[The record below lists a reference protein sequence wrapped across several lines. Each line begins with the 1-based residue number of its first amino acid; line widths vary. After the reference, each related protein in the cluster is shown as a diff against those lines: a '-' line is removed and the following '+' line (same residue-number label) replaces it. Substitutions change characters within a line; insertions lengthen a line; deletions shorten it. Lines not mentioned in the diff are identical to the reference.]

1 MADKPLVVALG
12 GNAIIRAK
20 EQGTLEEQER
30 NARQSLA
37 PIARIIAAGHDV
49 VLTHGNGPIV
59 GNILLRNEAAR
70 SVVPAMPL
78 FICGADS
85 QGGIGFMMQQVLGNE
100 LAALGLKRSVATVVT
115 QVLVDAAD
123 PAFREPTKPIGPFF
137 SASDAHLLRV
147 RLGWSMTEDS
157 GRGFRRVAPS
167 PAPREII
174 ELPAIRALLAVGVTV
189 IAVGGGGIPVM
200 RDASGTLRGVEA
212 VVDKDRSAV
221 LLARELGAEALVFL
235 TAVPAVLHHY
245 GEPDEAPIHRI
256 SVAEVARE
264 MANGEF
270 AAGSM
275 GPKIEAA
282 IQFLSDG
289 GEMVLITNP
298 ENLEA
303 ALEGKAGTR
312 ITRSGAP
319 APLLG

>member
-1 MADKPLVVALG
+1 
-12 GNAIIRAK
+12 
-20 EQGTLEEQER
+20 
-30 NARQSLA
+30 
-37 PIARIIAAGHDV
+37 
-49 VLTHGNGPIV
+49 
-59 GNILLRNEAAR
+59 
-70 SVVPAMPL
+70 
-78 FICGADS
+78 
-85 QGGIGFMMQQVLGNE
+85 
-100 LAALGLKRSVATVVT
+100 
-115 QVLVDAAD
+115 
-123 PAFREPTKPIGPFF
+123 
-137 SASDAHLLRV
+137 
-147 RLGWSMTEDS
+147 
-157 GRGFRRVAPS
+157 
-167 PAPREII
+167 
-174 ELPAIRALLAVGVTV
+174 
-189 IAVGGGGIPVM
+189 M
-200 RDASGTLRGVEA
+200 RDAIGALRGVEA

-256 SVAEVARE
+256 SVAEISRD
-264 MANGEF
+264 MASGEF